1 MIKGKARNIEE
12 NINYQSELDNIL
24 TLAKQAYENYI
35 IRSNNQDLETAI
47 DCYIKVMN
55 LDPNIPET
63 YYKLAGL
70 LLQKGDIEL
79 DTAIKQCQ
87 NAIDLDPKS
96 SEAHLQMGY
105 FLQMAG
111 DFEGAEEK
119 FDESIKLSRWFSS
132 RSRLAMALIHIKK

>member
-63 YYKLAGL
+63 YYKPPYPLRPSSWAGWPWRAS
-70 LLQKGDIEL
+70 GPG
-79 DTAIKQCQ
+79 T
-87 NAIDLDPKS
+87 
-96 SEAHLQMGY
+96 
-105 FLQMAG
+105 
-111 DFEGAEEK
+111 
-119 FDESIKLSRWFSS
+119 
-132 RSRLAMALIHIKK
+132 